1 MNDFYN
7 KVDVR
12 NIPTYSIKDAAQ
24 YLRIPISTVRSWT
37 VGLNYHTKEGS
48 SFFAPLIEIPKQKP
62 YLLSFTNIVEL
73 HVLRAI
79 RSIHKIKLNK
89 AREAIDFI
97 IEELKVSHP
106 LATKQFSTD
115 GVNLFVEHYGKLI
128 QANQDERNQLK
139 MVFDAHLK
147 RIEPDDSGLA
157 IKLYPF
163 TRSHEEDSPRI
174 VSIDPRN
181 AFGRLTI
188 DGTGITTSILKERYL
203 AGDSIEELA
212 VDYNFDSLYIQ
223 EAIRCELPMA
233 A

>member
-7 KVDVR
+7 RVDIR
-12 NIPTYSIKDAAQ
+12 NIPTYSIKDTSQ
-24 YLRIPISTVRSWT
+24 YLRIPVSTVRSW
-37 VGLNYHTKEGS
+37 VIGLSYSTKEGS
-48 SFFAPLIEIPKQKP
+48 SFFAPLIEIPKHKP

-89 AREAIDFI
+89 VREAIDFI
-97 IEELKVSHP
+97 IDKLEISHP

-128 QANQDERNQLK
+128 QANQDECNQLQ
-139 MVFDAHLK
+139 MVFEAHLR
-147 RIEPDDSGLA
+147 RIEPDDNGFA
-157 IKLYPF
+157 MKLYPF
-163 TRSHEEDSPRI
+163 TRPHEEDSPKI

-203 AGDSIEELA
+203 AGDSIEDLA
-212 VDYNFDSLYIQ
+212 IDYNFDSIYIQ

>member
-1 MNDFYN
+1 MREFYN
-7 KVDVR
+7 KVDLR

-24 YLRIPISTVRSWT
+24 YLRIPVSTVRSWT
-37 VGLNYHTKEGS
+37 IGLNYRTKEGS
-48 SFFAPLIEIPKQKP
+48 KFFSPLIEVPKHKP
-62 YLLSFTNIVEL
+62 YLLSFTNIVEI

-79 RSIHKIKLNK
+79 RTIHNIKLDK
-89 AREAIDFI
+89 VREAIDFI
-97 IEELKVSHP
+97 ADRLVISHP
-106 LATKQFSTD
+106 LATKKFSTD

-128 QANQDERNQLK
+128 QANQDERNELK
-139 MVFDAHLK
+139 LVFDAHLK

-163 TRSHEEDSPRI
+163 TRSHEKDSPRI

-188 DGTGITTSILKERYL
+188 DGTGITTSILKERYC

-212 VDYNFDSLYIQ
+212 MDYNFDPLYIQ

>member
-12 NIPTYSIKDAAQ
+12 NISAYSIKDAAQ

-37 VGLNYHTKEGS
+37 IGLNYHTKGGS

-79 RSIHKIKLNK
+79 RSIHRIKLNK
-89 AREAIDFI
+89 VREAIDFI

-115 GVNLFVEHYGKLI
+115 GVNLFVEHYGELI

-212 VDYNFDSLYIQ
+212 VDYNFNPLYIQ
-223 EAIRCELPMA
+223 EAIRCELPMTA
-233 A
+233 